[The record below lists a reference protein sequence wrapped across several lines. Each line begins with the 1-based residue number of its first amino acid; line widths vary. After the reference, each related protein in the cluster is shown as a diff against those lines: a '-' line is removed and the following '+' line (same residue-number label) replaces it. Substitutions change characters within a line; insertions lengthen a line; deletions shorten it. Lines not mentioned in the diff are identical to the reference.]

1 MITSLGEEGAGR
13 CDHFTR
19 ERRNWSLGSL
29 HLGKKELVAVI
40 TSLEDEGAGRCD
52 HFTRGRR
59 SWSLS
64 SLH

>member
-19 ERRNWSLGSL
+19 GGGKELATMIISLG
-29 HLGKKELVAVI
+29 E
-40 TSLEDEGAGRCD
+40 EGADRCD

-59 SWSLS
+59 
-64 SLH
+64 HR